1 MKLVKNFGSKAGNK
15 GFMMSTQ
22 VKNKKLISI
31 AVVVIAIIAGL
42 VGYRF
47 LNHTSHDNVLKIG
60 ISPPYAELLKSVA
73 DDVKAKG
80 INLEIIEFS
89 DWQAPN
95 VAVQNGDI
103 DANFF
108 QQSVF
113 LANAVRETGYDL
125 HAFGKGSGSHVGLY
139 SKKYK
144 TLKDLPDNA
153 KVVVPSDPV
162 NLSRGL
168 TLLARAGLITVKD
181 VNNELTTLEDI
192 TSNPKNLKLIEVEGP
207 QTAHAYN
214 EADLILGFPHYL
226 KLAKVA
232 DPNSALFI
240 DPINKKFAILFVTRK
255 DYQDKDD
262 KLKTVVET
270 FQNSEKVH
278 AILDKDFGKGM
289 WFEGWK

>member
-1 MKLVKNFGSKAGNK
+1 
-15 GFMMSTQ
+15 MSTLQ
-22 VKNKKLISI
+22 AKNKKLILI
-31 AVVVIAIIAGL
+31 GAVIIAIIAAL
-42 VGYRF
+42 IGYRF
-47 LNHTSHDNVLKIG
+47 ITHEAKDNVIKIG
-60 ISPPYAELLKSVA
+60 ISPPYAELLQSVA

-80 INLEIIEFS
+80 IHLELIEFS

-113 LANAVRETGYDL
+113 LANAIRETGYEL
-125 HAFGKGSGSHVGLY
+125 VPFAKGSGSHVGLY

-144 TLKDLPDNA
+144 SLKELPDNA

-162 NLSRGL
+162 NMARGL
-168 TLLARAGLITVKD
+168 NLLARAGLIEVKD
-181 VNNELTTLEDI
+181 VNNELTSTRDI
-192 TSNPKNLKLIEVEGP
+192 TSNPKNLNIIEVEGP

-214 EADLILGFPHYL
+214 EADLIMGFPHYL
-226 KLAKVA
+226 KMAKVA
-232 DPNSALFI
+232 DPTSALLL

-270 FQNSEKVH
+270 FQNSEKVR
-278 AILDKDFGKGM
+278 AILDKDFGQGL

>member
-1 MKLVKNFGSKAGNK
+1 MSNTKRKNF
-15 GFMMSTQ
+15 
-22 VKNKKLISI
+22 KL
-31 AVVVIAIIAGL
+31 IAIIVVAAVIVVGL

-47 LNHTSHDNVLKIG
+47 HHQKPQNNVLKIG

-73 DDVKAKG
+73 EDVKAKG
-80 INLEIIEFS
+80 IHVELIEFS

-125 HAFGKGSGSHVGLY
+125 KPFAKGSGSHVGLY
-139 SKKYK
+139 SKKYQS
-144 TLKDLPDNA
+144 LKDIPDYA
-153 KVVVPSDPV
+153 KVVIPSDPV

-168 TLLARAGLITVKD
+168 TLLARAGLLSVKD
-181 VNNELTTLEDI
+181 INNELTTLADI

-207 QTAHAYN
+207 QTANAYN
-214 EADLILGFPHYL
+214 EADLIVGFPHYL

-232 DPNSALFI
+232 DPNSALFT
-240 DPINKKFAILFVTRK
+240 DPINKKFAILFVTRN
-255 DYQDKDD
+255 DYHDKDK
-262 KLKTVVET
+262 KLETFVQT
-270 FQNSEKVH
+270 FQNSNKVR
-278 AILDKDFGKGM
+278 AILDQDFGKKM